1 MLLRMLFL
9 FPTGGLLLPKG
20 GEGGTNT
27 FLFPPPFQSV
37 SEINVSGDTVE
48 NAPPLD
54 VIFSSGS
61 LDGRIF
67 LFSFFLEDPSWYL
80 PTQHLWSILYHTL
93 PPRPINPRVTGPQT
107 KKKYLFCL
115 EPLQPN

>member
-1 MLLRMLFL
+1 MLFL
-9 FPTGGLLLPKG
+9 FPTGGLLLLPKG

-37 SEINVSGDTVE
+37 SEIDVSGDTVE
-48 NAPPLD
+48 NAPSLD
-54 VIFSSGS
+54 VIFGSGS

-67 LFSFFLEDPSWYL
+67 VFMGSRRLLMILAQLAPLEHFVSYPA
-80 PTQHLWSILYHTL
+80 TRA
-93 PPRPINPRVTGPQT
+93 RPINPRVTGPQT